1 MKTLVTALVMVALIS
16 CTKNIDVNAP
26 QKKLNASSFASMLT
40 KDKSYVVA
48 DYYTSNAKLDVP
60 VVNSED
66 TYTFDGGAHDGWIS
80 SKFPC
85 IEYHYNFSVFTNGD
99 SILFKWLDF
108 SIAEQTF
115 EVADYSEGQWFILK
129 NGDTYTKYVLVPP
142 AE

>member
-16 CTKNIDVNAP
+16 CAKNIDVNAP
-26 QKKLNASSFASMLT
+26 QTTLNASTFASMLT
-40 KDKSYVVA
+40 KDKSYVVS
-48 DYYTSNAKLDVP
+48 DYYTSTAKLDVP

-66 TYTFDGGAHDGWIS
+66 TYTFDGGTHDGWIS

-85 IEYHYNFSVFTNGD
+85 IEYHYNFNVFTNGN
-99 SILFKWLDF
+99 SILFKWLNF